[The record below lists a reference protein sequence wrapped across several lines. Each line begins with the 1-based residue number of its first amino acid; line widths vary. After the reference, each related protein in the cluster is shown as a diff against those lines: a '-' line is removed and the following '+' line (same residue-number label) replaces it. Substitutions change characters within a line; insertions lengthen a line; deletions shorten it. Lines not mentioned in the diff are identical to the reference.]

1 MAFTANEARSSS
13 SNHLKVS
20 QLAQIL
26 WTYGSMDSKL
36 ITSWVTIWGINDLSF
51 SGYQLIN
58 RLSLYGPSPQTA
70 CHFPILDESIFQGA
84 RCSSAVAE
92 NLRPNVPGSEFQASG
107 GGRSQYW
114 KAGWKKR
121 TWAVQKSWTEGSK
134 RSIFMQISGFFI
146 GFLTCGGLST
156 QLCSTNFVVTNG
168 FTF

>member
-1 MAFTANEARSSS
+1 
-13 SNHLKVS
+13 
-20 QLAQIL
+20 
-26 WTYGSMDSKL
+26 MDSKL

-107 GGRSQYW
+107 GG
-114 KAGWKKR
+114 K
-121 TWAVQKSWTEGSK
+121 VPVLEGRLEK
-134 RSIFMQISGFFI
+134 TH
-146 GFLTCGGLST
+146 LGGPKI
-156 QLCSTNFVVTNG
+156 VD
-168 FTF
+168 